1 MAAFENKTVL
11 YSVPKFPQQKAPN
24 PIETS
29 QSICFSSKVTG
40 FYTTQA
46 SNKRYL

>member
-24 PIETS
+24 PIETAN
-29 QSICFSSKVTG
+29 QFAFQVK
-40 FYTTQA
+40 
-46 SNKRYL
+46 